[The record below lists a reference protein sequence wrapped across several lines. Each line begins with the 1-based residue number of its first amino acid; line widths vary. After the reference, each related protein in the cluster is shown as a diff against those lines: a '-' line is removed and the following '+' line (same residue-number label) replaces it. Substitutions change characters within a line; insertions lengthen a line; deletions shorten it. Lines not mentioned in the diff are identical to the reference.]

1 MAEFNTVI
9 KGGTIIDG
17 LRTPR
22 YVADIGITDG
32 HIAYIGRLNAS
43 DGDQVLDAAGL
54 IVAPGFVD
62 LHTHYDGQVYWD
74 PYCSI
79 SGWHGVTS
87 VVIGNCGFG
96 FAPVRPDDRE
106 RAMLSL
112 ARNEAIPLE
121 SMQEGMPWDWETYPE
136 FLDSLDRTPKGV
148 NLLSYVGLGP
158 LMMYVMGLEA
168 AKNRLPNEAEMAE
181 MSRILEEAIKAGGC
195 GFSAQVLGPGSGQRD
210 YDGTPMITDT
220 MAPETLLSFAE
231 VLAKCRAGFIQL
243 TGGGM
248 ELNEQLAEVSG
259 RPVIYNLIL
268 AMGQDQHGNKME
280 GHHKTI
286 AWLNEANARGNRVFG
301 QAVTVKIGYELTLEH
316 WNMFDTY
323 ELWRELTLGTV
334 EERMAKMGDPER
346 RPALRAEYD
355 EGKGP
360 SAPGR
365 DEEAEVDG
373 HVGRGIAVLTVQEVE
388 DPSLKHLEGLTV
400 KEIAEQSG
408 KHVVDAFLDL
418 GVADKLQTTWVTP
431 PEETD
436 VKSMS
441 EVANSPFAIPGVS
454 DGGAHTKFLAMGVY
468 PTEMLAELVRDHEI
482 MDLEQAHWRLS
493 AYPAQAAGFKDRGWI
508 KEGSPADIVI
518 YDLENLGIG
527 PMEKVYDLPAGQWR
541 RVRRAEG
548 YRWILVNGEVTM
560 EDGETTGA
568 TPGRLIRHG
577 AG

>member
-1 MAEFNTVI
+1 MAEFDLVI

-22 YVADIGITDG
+22 YVADVGILDG
-32 HIAYIGRLNAS
+32 RIAYIGRLNAS
-43 DGDQVLDAAGL
+43 DGERVLDAEGL

-96 FAPVRPDDRE
+96 FAPVKPDDRE

-231 VLAKCRAGFIQL
+231 VLAKCRDGFIQL

-268 AMGQDQHGNKME
+268 AMGRDQHGNEME

-286 AWLNEANARGNRVFG
+286 KWLNEANARGNRVFG

-334 EERMAKMGDPER
+334 EERMAKMGDPEG

-360 SAPGR
+360 NAPGR
-365 DEEAEVDG
+365 EEEAEVDG
-373 HVGRGIAVLTVQEVE
+373 QVGRGIAVLTVQEVE
-388 DPSLKHLEGLTV
+388 DPALKHLEGLTV

-408 KHVVDAFLDL
+408 KHVIDAFLDL

-431 PEETD
+431 PEEVD
-436 VKSMS
+436 VKAMS

-508 KEGSPADIVI
+508 REGSPADIVI

>member
-1 MAEFNTVI
+1 MAEFDTVI

-22 YVADIGITDG
+22 YVADIGITDSR
-32 HIAYIGRLNAS
+32 IAYIGRLNAS
-43 DGDQVLDAAGL
+43 DGDQVLDATGL

-96 FAPVRPDDRE
+96 FAPVKPDDRE

-373 HVGRGIAVLTVQEVE
+373 HIGRGIAVLTVQEVE

-468 PTEMLAELVRDHEI
+468 PTEMLAELVRDHGI

-493 AYPAQAAGFKDRGWI
+493 AYPAQAAGFKDRGWL

>member
-1 MAEFNTVI
+1 MAEFDLVI

-22 YVADIGITDG
+22 YVADVGISDG
-32 HIAYIGRLNAS
+32 RIAYIGRLNAS
-43 DGDQVLDAAGL
+43 DGERVLDAEGL

-96 FAPVRPDDRE
+96 FAPVKPDDRE

-168 AKNRLPNEAEMAE
+168 AKSRLPNEAEMAE

-220 MAPETLLSFAE
+220 MAPETLLAFAE
-231 VLAKCRAGFIQL
+231 VLAKCRDGFIQL

-268 AMGQDQHGNKME
+268 AMGRDQHGNEME

-286 AWLNEANARGNRVFG
+286 KWLNEANARGNRVFG

-360 SAPGR
+360 NAPGR
-365 DEEAEVDG
+365 EEEAEIDG

-408 KHVVDAFLDL
+408 KHVIDAFLDL

-431 PEETD
+431 PEEVD
-436 VKSMS
+436 VQAMS

-508 KEGSPADIVI
+508 REGSPADIVI

>member
-1 MAEFNTVI
+1 MAEFDTVI

-32 HIAYIGRLNAS
+32 RIAYIGRLNAS
-43 DGDQVLDAAGL
+43 DGDQVLDATGL

-96 FAPVRPDDRE
+96 FAPVKPDDRE

-168 AKNRLPNEAEMAE
+168 AKNRPPNEAEMAE

-493 AYPAQAAGFKDRGWI
+493 AYPAQAAGFKDRGWL

>member
-1 MAEFNTVI
+1 MAEFDTVI

-32 HIAYIGRLNAS
+32 RIAYIGRLNAS
-43 DGDQVLDAAGL
+43 DGDQVLDATGL

-96 FAPVRPDDRE
+96 FAPVKPDDRE

-373 HVGRGIAVLTVQEVE
+373 HIGRGIAVLTVQEVE

-493 AYPAQAAGFKDRGWI
+493 AYPAQAAGFKDRGWL

>member
-1 MAEFNTVI
+1 MAEFDTVI

-32 HIAYIGRLNAS
+32 DIAYIGRLNAS

-548 YRWILVNGEVTM
+548 YRWILVNGEVTV

>member
-1 MAEFNTVI
+1 MAEFDTVI

-32 HIAYIGRLNAS
+32 RIAYIGRLNAS
-43 DGDQVLDAAGL
+43 DGDQVLDATGL

-96 FAPVRPDDRE
+96 FAPVKPDDRE

-493 AYPAQAAGFKDRGWI
+493 AYPAQAAGFKDRGWL

>member
-220 MAPETLLSFAE
+220 MAPETLLAFAE

>member
-1 MAEFNTVI
+1 MPEFDLVI
-9 KGGTIIDG
+9 KDGTIIDG

-22 YVADIGITDG
+22 YKADVGISDGRIG
-32 HIAYIGRLNAS
+32 YIGRLNAS
-43 DGDQVLDAAGL
+43 DGERVLDAQGL

-96 FAPVRPDDRE
+96 FAPVKPEDRE

-220 MAPETLLSFAE
+220 MAPETLLAFAE
-231 VLAKCRAGFIQL
+231 VLAKCRDGFIQL

-286 AWLNEANARGNRVFG
+286 KWLNEANARGNRVFG

-400 KEIAEQSG
+400 KEIADQSG

-418 GVADKLQTTWVTP
+418 GVADNLQTTWVTP
-431 PEETD
+431 PEEID
-436 VKSMS
+436 VQAMS

-468 PTEMLAELVRDHEI
+468 PTEMLSELVRDNEI

-493 AYPAQAAGFKDRGWI
+493 AYPAMAAGFKDRGWI
-508 KEGSPADIVI
+508 REGSPADIVI
-518 YDLENLGIG
+518 YDLEKLSSG

-541 RVRRAEG
+541 RVRRPEG

>member
-1 MAEFNTVI
+1 MAEFDTVI

-32 HIAYIGRLNAS
+32 RIAYIGRLNAS
-43 DGDQVLDAAGL
+43 DGDQVLDATGL

-96 FAPVRPDDRE
+96 FAPVKPDDRE

-195 GFSAQVLGPGSGQRD
+195 GFSAQILGPGSGQRD

-436 VKSMS
+436 IKSMS

-468 PTEMLAELVRDHEI
+468 PTEMLAELVRDHGI

-493 AYPAQAAGFKDRGWI
+493 AYPAQAAGFKDRGWL

>member
-136 FLDSLDRTPKGV
+136 FLDSLERTPKGV

-373 HVGRGIAVLTVQEVE
+373 HIGRGIAVLTVQEVE

-548 YRWILVNGEVTM
+548 YRWILVNGEVTV

>member
-373 HVGRGIAVLTVQEVE
+373 HIGRGIAVLTVQEVE

-548 YRWILVNGEVTM
+548 YRWILVNGEVTV

>member
-22 YVADIGITDG
+22 YVADVGITDG

>member
-1 MAEFNTVI
+1 MAEFDTVI
-9 KGGTIIDG
+9 KGGTVIDG

-22 YVADIGITDG
+22 HVADIGIADG
-32 HIAYIGRLNAS
+32 RIAYIGKLRAS
-43 DGDQVLDAAGL
+43 DGDQVLDAEGL

-96 FAPVRPDDRE
+96 FAPVKPDDRE

-121 SMQEGMPWDWETYPE
+121 SMQAGMPWDWETYPE

-148 NLLSYVGLGP
+148 NLLSYVGLSP

-168 AKNRLPNEAEMAE
+168 AKSRLPNDAEMAE

-195 GFSAQVLGPGSGQRD
+195 GFSAQVLGPESGQRD

-220 MAPETLLSFAE
+220 MAPETLVSFAE
-231 VLAKCRAGFIQL
+231 VLGKCRAGFIQL
-243 TGGGM
+243 TGGSM
-248 ELNEQLAEVSG
+248 ELNEQLAEASG

-268 AMGQDQHGNKME
+268 AMAQDQHGNKME

-286 AWLNEANARGNRVFG
+286 AWLNEANARGNRIFG
-301 QAVTVKIGYELTLEH
+301 QAVTVKIGYEFTLEH

-323 ELWRELTLGTV
+323 ELWREMTLGTV
-334 EERMAKMGDPER
+334 EERMAKMGDPDR
-346 RPALRAEYD
+346 RPALRAEHD

-365 DEEAEVDG
+365 DEEAEVAG
-373 HVGRGIAVLTVQEVE
+373 HVGRGLEVLTVQEVE
-388 DPSLKHLEGLTV
+388 DPSLKHFEGLTV
-400 KEIAEQSG
+400 QEIADQSG
-408 KHVVDAFLDL
+408 KHVIDAFLDL

-436 VKSMS
+436 VQSMS

-468 PTEMLAELVRDHEI
+468 PTEMLSELVRDHEI

-493 AYPAQAAGFKDRGWI
+493 AYPAMAAGFKDRGWI
-508 KEGSPADIVI
+508 KEGSPADIVV
-518 YDLENLGIG
+518 YDLENLGSG

-548 YRWILVNGEVTM
+548 YRWILVNGEVTS

-568 TPGRLIRHG
+568 TPGRLLRYG
-577 AG
+577 SG

>member
-373 HVGRGIAVLTVQEVE
+373 HIGRGIAVLTVQEVE

-436 VKSMS
+436 VQSMS

-548 YRWILVNGEVTM
+548 YRWILVNGEVTV
-560 EDGETTGA
+560 EDGETPGA

>member
-436 VKSMS
+436 VQSMS

-548 YRWILVNGEVTM
+548 YRWILVNGEVTV

>member
-1 MAEFNTVI
+1 MAEFDTVI

-32 HIAYIGRLNAS
+32 RIAYIGKLNAS
-43 DGDQVLDAAGL
+43 DGERVIDARGL

-96 FAPVRPDDRE
+96 FAPVKPDDRE

-112 ARNEAIPLE
+112 ARNEAVPLE

-136 FLDSLDRTPKGV
+136 FLDSLERTPKGV

-168 AKNRLPNEAEMAE
+168 AKNRQPTEAEMAE

-220 MAPETLLSFAE
+220 MAPETLVSFAE
-231 VLAKCRAGFIQL
+231 VLARCRAGFIQL
-243 TGGGM
+243 TGGSM

-268 AMGQDQHGNKME
+268 AMAQDQHGNKME

-286 AWLNEANARGNRVFG
+286 AWLNEANARGNRVYG
-301 QAVTVKIGYELTLEH
+301 QAVTVKIGYEFTLEH
-316 WNMFDTY
+316 WNMFDTH
-323 ELWRELTLGTV
+323 ELWREMTLGTV
-334 EERMAKMGDPER
+334 QERMAKMGDPER

-373 HVGRGIAVLTVQEVE
+373 HVGRGLAVLTVQEVE
-388 DPSLKHLEGLTV
+388 DPSLEHLEGLTV
-400 KEIAEQSG
+400 GEIAKQSG

-418 GVADKLQTTWVTP
+418 GVADNLQTTWVTP

-436 VKSMS
+436 VQSMS
-441 EVANSPFAIPGVS
+441 EVANSPFALPGVS

-468 PTEMLAELVRDHEI
+468 PTEMLSELVRDHEI

-508 KEGSPADIVI
+508 REGSPADIVI

-548 YRWILVNGEVTM
+548 YRWILVNGEVTV

-577 AG
+577 TG

>member
-195 GFSAQVLGPGSGQRD
+195 GFSAQVLGPESGQRD

-316 WNMFDTY
+316 WNMFDTHQ
-323 ELWRELTLGTV
+323 LWREITLGTV
-334 EERMAKMGDPER
+334 EERMAKMGDLER

-373 HVGRGIAVLTVQEVE
+373 HVGRGLAVLTVQEVE
-388 DPSLKHLEGLTV
+388 EPSLKHFEGLTV

-418 GVADKLQTTWVTP
+418 GVADKLRTTWVTP

-436 VKSMS
+436 VQSMS

-548 YRWILVNGEVTM
+548 YRWILVNGEVTV